1 MGLGAVGWASRHRLA
16 VGQWAHNFLIW
27 MPIHLLALLLL
38 SGSMALAAPQSQAT
52 QSQAIQSG
60 AQPQAQPA
68 NMKDQ
73 IIMGACSQAMAS
85 ELSLAGKTA
94 PAGMVNETCG
104 CVVTQLNKKS
114 SLDRAKVI
122 CKQMAAAKYGL

>member
-1 MGLGAVGWASRHRLA
+1 MSSRLLPSRLF
-16 VGQWAHNFLIW
+16 V
-27 MPIHLLALLLL
+27 LLLL
-38 SGSMALAAPQSQAT
+38 SGSMALGAPQSQAT
-52 QSQAIQSG
+52 QSGSETQD
-60 AQPQAQPA
+60 PPA

-94 PAGMVNETCG
+94 PAGMVKETCG

-114 SLDRAKVI
+114 SLDQAKVI

>member
-1 MGLGAVGWASRHRLA
+1 
-16 VGQWAHNFLIW
+16 
-27 MPIHLLALLLL
+27 MPIRLFVLLLF

-52 QSQAIQSG
+52 QSADQS
-60 AQPQAQPA
+60 QAQPA

-94 PAGMVNETCG
+94 PAGMVKETCG
-104 CVVTQLNKKS
+104 CVVTHLNNKS
-114 SLDRAKVI
+114 SLDQAKVI

>member
-1 MGLGAVGWASRHRLA
+1 
-16 VGQWAHNFLIW
+16 
-27 MPIHLLALLLL
+27 MPIRLLVLLLF

-52 QSQAIQSG
+52 QSG
-60 AQPQAQPA
+60 DQPQAQPA

-94 PAGMVNETCG
+94 PAGMVKETCG
-104 CVVTQLNKKS
+104 CVVTQLNQKS
-114 SLDRAKVI
+114 SLDQAKGI

>member
-1 MGLGAVGWASRHRLA
+1 MPTRLF
-16 VGQWAHNFLIW
+16 VLVLF
-27 MPIHLLALLLL
+27 

-52 QSQAIQSG
+52 QSGAHIQ
-60 AQPQAQPA
+60 QAQPA

-94 PAGMVNETCG
+94 PAGMVKETCG
-104 CVVTQLNKKS
+104 CVITQLNKKS
-114 SLDRAKVI
+114 SLDQAKVI